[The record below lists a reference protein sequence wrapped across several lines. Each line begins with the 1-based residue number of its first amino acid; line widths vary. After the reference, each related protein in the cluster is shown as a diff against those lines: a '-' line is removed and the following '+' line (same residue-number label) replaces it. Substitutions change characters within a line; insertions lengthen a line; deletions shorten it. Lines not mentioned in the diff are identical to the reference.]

1 MLQRRIDQAAADG
14 HELPEDLALVA
25 LSLADRIDTA
35 NARDERRGFV
45 MLTAEYRAAR
55 AQLFD
60 GLDQA
65 GADPLDAALSEFLS
79 TTDV

>member
-1 MLQRRIDQAAADG
+1 MLQRRIDQAKADQ
-14 HELPEDLALVA
+14 HELADDLALVA
-25 LSLADRIDTA
+25 LSLADRIDSA

-60 GLDQA
+60 GLDAA
-65 GADPLDAALSEFLS
+65 GADPLDAALSEFLNKS
-79 TTDV
+79 DV